1 MQPYEI
7 KSFLEKYAI
16 GAHSE
21 EEHQRFIEW
30 TRSASVTEL
39 ETILEEYKIKMPAGT
54 GEADPRLISSIES
67 AIDQFEIMRGT
78 NRRTGKIISWRKFY
92 KPVAAALILLIAGSI
107 LFYSLQP
114 GKPSDLTRAP
124 VPISNNELPPGANK
138 AILTLSNN
146 STVIL
151 DDARNGKLVQQGSS
165 EVTKLANGQ
174 LVYKTMDGKTA
185 EVVFNTLT
193 TPRGGQFKLTLPDG
207 SNVWLNAASSI
218 TYPTA
223 FTGKERKVEITGEAY
238 FEIAHD
244 AGKPFKVGLNG
255 MEVKV
260 LGTHFNINGYND
272 EANIKTTLLEGSV
285 SLSKG
290 NLVAMLNPGQQAQ
303 LANNG
308 KLNVI
313 DNVDVDQVVA
323 WKNGYFSFSRT
334 DLKSVMRQIARWYDV
349 DIKYEGNIP
358 NRQFGG
364 KIDRNSKASEVLKVL
379 EESKVHFRI
388 EDKNI
393 IVTP

>member
-1 MQPYEI
+1 MEPYEI
-7 KSFLEKYAI
+7 KSFLEKYAR
-16 GAHSE
+16 GLHSE

-30 TRSASVTEL
+30 TQSASVAEV
-39 ETILEEYKIKMPAGT
+39 EAILEEYRMLMPSGASEIDT
-54 GEADPRLISSIES
+54 RLVSSIES
-67 AIDQFEIMRGT
+67 AIDQHEMIRGSD
-78 NRRTGKIISWRKFY
+78 RSSGKIVSWRKFY
-92 KPVAAALILLIAGSI
+92 KPVAAAVFLLIAGSI
-107 LFYSLQP
+107 VYYFLQP
-114 GKPSDLTRAP
+114 HQRSDLANQTPAA
-124 VPISNNELPPGANK
+124 SKNELVPGTNK

-146 STVIL
+146 SIVIL
-151 DDARNGKLVQQGSS
+151 DDAHNGKVAQQGNAV
-165 EVTKLANGQ
+165 VTKLANGQ
-174 LVYKTMDGKTA
+174 LVYQSMDERSGET
-185 EVVFNTLT
+185 VYNTLT

-207 SNVWLNAASSI
+207 SDVWLNAASSI

-223 FTGKERKVEITGEAY
+223 FTGNERKVEITGEAY

-244 AGKPFKVGLNG
+244 ANKPFKVGLNG

-272 EANIKTTLLEGSV
+272 ESNVKTTLLEGSI

-290 NLVAMLNPGQQAQ
+290 NATTMLRPGQQAL
-303 LANNG
+303 LAGNG

-313 DNVDVDQVVA
+313 GQVDVEQVIA
-323 WKNGYFSFSRT
+323 WKNGYFSFNRS
-334 DLKSVMRQIARWYDV
+334 DLRSVMRQIARWYDV
-349 DIKYEGNIP
+349 DIKYEGKIP
-358 NRQFGG
+358 ERQFGG

>member
-1 MQPYEI
+1 MEPYEI
-7 KSFLEKYAI
+7 KSFLEKYAR
-16 GAHSE
+16 GLHSE

-30 TRSASVTEL
+30 TQSASVAEV
-39 ETILEEYKIKMPAGT
+39 EAILEEYRMLMPSGASEIDT
-54 GEADPRLISSIES
+54 RLVSSIES
-67 AIDQFEIMRGT
+67 AIDQHEMIRGSDR
-78 NRRTGKIISWRKFY
+78 NSGKIVSWRKFY
-92 KPVAAALILLIAGSI
+92 KPVAAAVFLLIAGSI
-107 LFYSLQP
+107 VYYFLQP
-114 GKPSDLTRAP
+114 HQRSDLANQTPAA
-124 VPISNNELPPGANK
+124 SKNELVPGTNK

-146 STVIL
+146 SIVIL
-151 DDARNGKLVQQGSS
+151 DDAHNGKVAQQGNAV
-165 EVTKLANGQ
+165 VTKLANGQ
-174 LVYKTMDGKTA
+174 LVYQSMDERSGET
-185 EVVFNTLT
+185 VYNTLT

-207 SNVWLNAASSI
+207 SDVWLNAASSI

-223 FTGKERKVEITGEAY
+223 FTGNERKVEITGEAY

-244 AGKPFKVGLNG
+244 ANKPFKVGLNG

-272 EANIKTTLLEGSV
+272 ESNVKTTLLEGSI

-290 NLVAMLNPGQQAQ
+290 NATTMLRPGQQAQ
-303 LANNG
+303 LAGNG

-313 DNVDVDQVVA
+313 EQVDVEQVIA
-323 WKNGYFSFSRT
+323 WKNGYFSFNRA
-334 DLKSVMRQIARWYDV
+334 DLRSVMRQIARWYDV
-349 DIKYEGNIP
+349 DIKYEGKIP
-358 NRQFGG
+358 ERQFGG

>member
-1 MQPYEI
+1 MEPYEI
-7 KSFLEKYAI
+7 KSFLEKYAQ
-16 GAHSE
+16 GVHSE

-30 TRSASVTEL
+30 TRSASVAEV
-39 ETILEEYKIKMPAGT
+39 EAILEEYRVLMPVVKSEIDT
-54 GEADPRLISSIES
+54 RLVFSIES
-67 AIDQFEIMRGT
+67 AIDQHEMIRGSS
-78 NRRTGKIISWRKFY
+78 RHTGKLVSWRKFY
-92 KPVAAALILLIAGSI
+92 KPVAAAVFFLIAGGIIYYFLQSPR
-107 LFYSLQP
+107 QP
-114 GKPSDLTRAP
+114 GLASQTIT
-124 VPISNNELPPGANK
+124 VPKNELVPGTNK

-146 STVIL
+146 SIVIL
-151 DDARNGKLVQQGSS
+151 DDARNGKLAQQGNT

-174 LVYKTMDGKTA
+174 LVYKPLEGNSA
-185 EVVFNTLT
+185 EILYNTLT

-207 SNVWLNAASSI
+207 SEVWLNAASSI
-218 TYPTA
+218 TYPTV
-223 FTGKERKVEITGEAY
+223 FVGNERRVEITGEAY

-244 AGKPFKVGLNG
+244 ARKPFKVGLNG

-272 EANIKTTLLEGSV
+272 ENTVKTTLLEGSV

-290 NLVAMLNPGQQAQ
+290 NAVAMLKPGQQAQ
-303 LANNG
+303 LAGNG
-308 KLNVI
+308 RLSV
-313 DNVDVDQVVA
+313 VDQVDVEQVIA
-323 WKNGYFSFSRT
+323 WKNGYFSFNRA

-349 DIKYEGNIP
+349 DIKYEGKIP
-358 NRQFGG
+358 DRQFGG